1 MRILAILV
9 TGAALFFMT
18 GCAGAPVPEASTSTA
33 PIDDDFTP
41 IVGSVMSPPQV
52 APATDGRVHV
62 VYELLLGNALNQD
75 VAVDSLTVHGDDGRE
90 LLTLAS
96 DDLAPWMRVIGG
108 ETASRVI
115 GPGQQAF
122 VWLDVVVDTMDDV
135 PAALSHVIDIAPST
149 PIPPMVS
156 SPMTQTLAPTPV
168 DAAEPIVIGPPLVGP
183 GWLDGNSCCTVT
195 PHRGAINPING
206 TFYVPERFAI
216 DYVQLDETGRMLDG
230 PADELSSYAY
240 EGSDIIAVGDGPVVS
255 MVWDLPEQ
263 TPGANPTGLT
273 LAEYGGNHIV
283 QDLGGGHY
291 AFYAHLQPDNPMG
304 LTVGQQLTK
313 GEVIAHLGNSGN
325 TDSPHLHFH
334 VMDSPSPLASNGLAF
349 RIDTF
354 ERVGTVTPADIEE
367 CITRSI
373 PCAIDTSGA
382 SAMRDMVP
390 LYGDVMDYPAP

>member
-96 DDLAPWMRVIGG
+96 DDLAPWMRV
-108 ETASRVI
+108 
-115 GPGQQAF
+115 
-122 VWLDVVVDTMDDV
+122 
-135 PAALSHVIDIAPST
+135 VIDIAPST

-349 RIDTF
+349 RIDAF

-382 SAMRDMVP
+382 STMRDMVP